1 MENLTGKQFGAY
13 HIVGPLGAG
22 GMAAVYKAY
31 QPGIDRYVAL
41 KVLPRQFATDPQFF
55 GRFEQEAKVLAKL
68 QHPHILSV
76 YDYGQSDG
84 YTYIVMPFVESG
96 DLADILRMR
105 SKHLP
110 LPEIGQI
117 IAQVGD
123 ALDYAH
129 AQGVIHRDVKPGNI
143 LVDKRGNCLLT
154 DFGIAK
160 ILEGSTDS
168 LTVTGGVI
176 GTPSYMSPEQGM
188 GKKLDGRSDIYALG
202 IILYQMVTGEVP
214 FKAET
219 PMAVMIKHINDPL
232 LSPRDLNP
240 NVPEAIERV
249 TLKALA
255 KRPEDR
261 YETAGEMVKSLQ
273 QAISLSASANKVVAA
288 PETLQLTALRQT
300 AEKPKLLP
308 EAAAQPAPPPTR
320 QANVSPMM
328 LWGLIGATVV
338 ILLGI
343 VVGVLWL
350 RQPSGESR
358 PLPGQDAAAPAQT
371 LPQPSLPT
379 SAPPPAE
386 QDVATPT
393 QTLVSPPPPPGQDD
407 AATPAQTLPEPPA
420 PPPDAPPPPPEAIE
434 ACGTLSEGAACQV
447 QTPRGSLRGT
457 CQVLREQLACLPLG
471 GGPPGPPPPKN

>member
-22 GMAAVYKAY
+22 GMASVYKAY

-41 KVLPRQFATDPQFF
+41 KVLPRQFANDPQFF

-76 YDYGQSDG
+76 YDYGQAEG

-96 DLADILRMR
+96 DLADILRGKR
-105 SKHLP
+105 LSLT
-110 LPEIGQI
+110 EIGQI
-117 IAQVGD
+117 ISQVGD

-129 AQGVIHRDVKPGNI
+129 AQGVVHRDVKPSNI

-232 LSPRDLNP
+232 LSPRDLNADIP
-240 NVPEAIERV
+240 QAIERV

-255 KRPEDR
+255 KQPEDR
-261 YETAGEMVKSLQ
+261 HETAGEMVKALQ
-273 QAISLSASANKVVAA
+273 QAVTESASTNKMAPV
-288 PETLQLTALRQT
+288 PETLQVTSLSQT
-300 AEKPKLLP
+300 AAEPKPLP
-308 EAAAQPAPPPTR
+308 DRVNQTVPPAST
-320 QANVSPMM
+320 QKNVTPLM
-328 LWGLIGATVV
+328 LWGAVGATAVL
-338 ILLGI
+338 LLGI
-343 VVGVLWL
+343 IAGVLFL
-350 RQPSGESR
+350 RQP
-358 PLPGQDAAAPAQT
+358 PGGP
-371 LPQPSLPT
+371 
-379 SAPPPAE
+379 
-386 QDVATPT
+386 
-393 QTLVSPPPPPGQDD
+393 PPPPPGQDSAAPVQNLPSPSGQD
-407 AATPAQTLPEPPA
+407 AAAPGQN
-420 PPPDAPPPPPEAIE
+420 PPPQSDGPLPPPEAIE
-434 ACGTLSEGAACQV
+434 ASRTLSQGATCQV
-447 QTPRGSLRGT
+447 QTPREPLQGT
-457 CQVLREQLACLPLG
+457 CQLRQEQLACIPLG
-471 GGPPGPPPPKN
+471 GGPGAPPPPRN